1 MKERPII
8 FSGPMVRAI
17 LDGRKTQMRRITKEF
32 IDNELVDVGDCLWVR
47 ESGYRPPKVT
57 GFMLREGADTW
68 PKYIYSADGDK
79 REWCRDH
86 RWKSTPSI
94 HMPRWAS
101 RITLEITDVR
111 VERLNSISEV
121 DAKDEG
127 VESHDDDGVAYYG
140 PLNTGHACPIHEYKR
155 IWNSI
160 NGPDSWDSNPWVWV
174 VKFKT
179 I

>member
-1 MKERPII
+1 M
-8 FSGPMVRAI
+8 
-17 LDGRKTQMRRITKEF
+17 
-32 IDNELVDVGDCLWVR
+32 
-47 ESGYRPPKVT
+47 
-57 GFMLREGADTW
+57 
-68 PKYIYSADGDK
+68 
-79 REWCRDH
+79 
-86 RWKSTPSI
+86 
-94 HMPRWAS
+94 
-101 RITLEITDVR
+101 R